1 MEDLYPDTRKLIE
14 DRIKA
19 NESLTGDYEKDLAA
33 GSYKPMPTFD
43 YDFGLQGAND
53 AISRKAKSKFLDPA
67 IANLKTQEMADYAGK
82 VQKKLISTQKLALG
96 QMRYDNARALA
107 AQQRYAQEEAQR
119 AAMVGSLFQLAGTAV
134 GAYFGG
140 PAGAA
145 VGGQLGGM
153 AAGSGQSTTG
163 QFGGVRQANPG
174 GHSGPYMNI
183 AQRTA

>member
-19 NESLTGDYEKDLAA
+19 NESLTGDYEKDLAS
-33 GSYKPMPTFD
+33 GSYKPMPKFD

-67 IANLKTQEMADYAGK
+67 LSNLKVQEMADYAGN
-82 VQKKLISTQKLALG
+82 VQKKLISSQKLALG

-107 AQQRYAQEEAQR
+107 ARQRAAQEEAQR
-119 AAMVGSLFQLAGTAV
+119 AAMVGSLFQIVGMGV
-134 GAYFGG
+134 GAYLGG
-140 PAGAA
+140 PAGAVA
-145 VGGQLGGM
+145 GGQLGSM
-153 AAGSGQSTTG
+153 SAGPQQPTTG
-163 QFGGVRQANPG
+163 QFSGVQQANPT
-174 GHSGPYMNI
+174 GHSGPYMNL